1 MASKAQR
8 NAQSSFFSEMQTMFF
23 GTGSGKENGILGDLK
38 DAADQLRVAADM
50 LAVNTQAKPTYGGP
64 NGGRPTTNG
73 DQTVR
78 PSVWG
83 GGPSGYP
90 GNFSYPGTY
99 SQLRSTIA
107 QQVYTRAGSPGSVF
121 SQGSQFQQRKHADGS
136 VSYEEYSP
144 AGQLVATHNKGDAS
158 YETARAAYG
167 RQQAAGGVASAIAN
181 GSVFTSGAGGETHT
195 PGVTMLQ
202 GIANSFKSVP
212 VIGPIAGLVS
222 GLIGAPDAV
231 LNSIVNQRAQNA
243 QYQAILGGTNFGTGF
258 HNRRLLEGYKLGQ
271 LYSGG
276 FTGKQATEIFNGV
289 TNLGYTGALRDQ
301 ALNLASS
308 NYKNLGMGPDESLGF
323 VSLMAQSTNS
333 DFEQLKTVLNDVG
346 NAAKATGQNL
356 EMARKNLQS
365 LFSIATQANG
375 GAGSLQ
381 AAAGVAQFQTSLGR
395 NFSNV
400 NFSGLLP
407 GQNIGIT
414 SMMANSTG
422 QTLGAF
428 ELSQAGGGPGAKLS
442 LAKAQ
447 DQQMALVVGSAM
459 TNPQIRAVI
468 NSLGQR
474 YKQATGNDPHNQIS
488 AFTAYCLQDGQ
499 FNNLLGAILPQ
510 IQAASQAYTGATL
523 NPEQAAEM
531 VIRQALGTSFYAQ
544 ANQQAAAMQQRTV
557 SVGKPTA
564 QQMELQ
570 GITEEHGRYYSN
582 GPSGGAHIDIT
593 NKVKGMRQTIDPI
606 LDKFKAQYARGDVHV
621 KVQTA
626 NGEQIVTGQYAYDN
640 LKDQIAKG
648 TAVFVDG
655 PHAGQSVAD
664 VVGGGFAESN
674 YKGTI
679 TTNVKANSKHFT
691 SLSAWQ
697 SKHGGTGGTVV
708 ISPSPALAQ
717 LLSISAT
724 GNVLVANQSAAAGYP
739 PSPTQT
745 GLNLGGG

>member
-8 NAQSSFFSEMQTMFF
+8 NAQASFFSEMQTMFF
-23 GTGSGKENGILGDLK
+23 GTGTGKENGILGDLK

-64 NGGRPTTNG
+64 NGGRPTSNG

-83 GGPSGYP
+83 SGPSGYP
-90 GNFSYPGTY
+90 GGFSYPGTY

-107 QQVYTRAGSPGSVF
+107 HQVYTRAGSTGSVF
-121 SQGSQFQQRKHADGS
+121 SHGSQFAQKKHADGS

-158 YETARAAYG
+158 YEAARTAYG
-167 RQQAAGGVASAIAN
+167 RQQAAGGVATAISS
-181 GSVFTSGAGGETHT
+181 GSVFSSGAGGETHT
-195 PGVTMLQ
+195 PGVSMLQ

-212 VIGPIAGLVS
+212 VIGPIAGLVA

-258 HNRRLLEGYKLGQ
+258 HNRRLLEGYRLGQ

-323 VSLMAQSTNS
+323 ISLMAQSTNS
-333 DFEQLKTVLNDVG
+333 DFEQLKTVLNEVS

-365 LFSIATQANG
+365 LFAIATQSNG

-407 GQNIGIT
+407 GQNLGIT
-414 SMMANSTG
+414 SMMANATG
-422 QTLGAF
+422 QSLGAF
-428 ELSQAGGGPGAKLS
+428 ELQQAGGGPGAKFA
-442 LAKAQ
+442 LAGAQ
-447 DQQMALVVGSAM
+447 DKQMALVVGSALS
-459 TNPQIRAVI
+459 NPQIVSVI

-488 AFTAYCLQDGQ
+488 AFTAYCLQDSQ
-499 FNNLLGAILPQ
+499 FTNLLGAILPQ
-510 IQAASQAYTGATL
+510 IQAASQAFTGATL

-531 VIRQALGTSFYAQ
+531 VIRQALGTSFYTQ
-544 ANQQAAAMQQRTV
+544 ATQQAAAMQQRTTITPGM
-557 SVGKPTA
+557 SAKN
-564 QQMELQ
+564 MEMQ
-570 GITEEHGRYYSN
+570 GITKKGGHYYEE
-582 GPSGGAHIDIT
+582 GPTGKLYNVDNQVFT
-593 NKVKGMRQTIDPI
+593 KTTVDPI

-626 NGEQIVTGQYAYDN
+626 NGEQIVSGQYAYDH

-674 YKGTI
+674 YKGTT

-745 GLNLGGG
+745 GINLGGN